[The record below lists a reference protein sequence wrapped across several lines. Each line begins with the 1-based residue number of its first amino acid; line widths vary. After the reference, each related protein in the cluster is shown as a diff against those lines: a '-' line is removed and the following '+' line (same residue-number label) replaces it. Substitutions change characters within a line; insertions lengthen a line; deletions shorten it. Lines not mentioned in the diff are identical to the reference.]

1 MSCHVMDVGQVTEL
15 DLAHEAGLKL
25 QEREP
30 RLNSTARTSLHFDL
44 AKPVSLKRNIPIEGR

>member
-30 RLNSTARTSLHFDL
+30 RLHFNL
-44 AKPVSLKRNIPIEGR
+44 AKPVSLKRKHTYRSSIAKGEI